1 MRKKGGEFK
10 APEKL
15 REEIRKMEYS
25 FCYKHGTEKKCESP
39 DRSQTHE
46 IPFRDPDFFCPTLM
60 TNWIF
65 KLSSIAGVAW

>member
-25 FCYKHGTEKKCESP
+25 FCYKHGTKKNVSP
-39 DRSQTHE
+39 LTGVKPMRFPLGTQ
-46 IPFRDPDFFCPTLM
+46 IFFVPH
-60 TNWIF
+60 
-65 KLSSIAGVAW
+65 S